1 MDDHTTPGLANQSSV
16 RTAFR
21 VLGPVLLV
29 VGLGFVVTVARYV
42 ADARFCDSRG
52 QSLA

>member
-1 MDDHTTPGLANQSSV
+1 MSQQPGPGSARQSSV

-21 VLGPVLLV
+21 VVGPVLLV
-29 VGLGFVVTVARYV
+29 VGRGSVVTAARND